1 MRSWPAFA
9 LCIALAIP
17 LAGCRRGGE
26 EPEEAAEPER
36 TGLIVPDT
44 TINRDLNARLDIDPR
59 LSDPGIQLEAHAVDG
74 EVTLLG
80 VVPSRYELG
89 IALEVAR
96 STPGV
101 HQVWLD
107 SVQVISE
114 GDEPIVA
121 DTTTGA
127 ADTP

>member
-17 LAGCRRGGE
+17 LAGCQRGGE

-36 TGLIVPDT
+36 TGMIVPDT

-59 LSDPGIQLEAHAVDG
+59 LSDPEIQLEAHAVDG

-80 VVPSRYELG
+80 VVPSRY
-89 IALEVAR
+89 
-96 STPGV
+96 
-101 HQVWLD
+101 
-107 SVQVISE
+107 
-114 GDEPIVA
+114 
-121 DTTTGA
+121 
-127 ADTP
+127 